1 MNGDMR
7 GVVSFGGGLRHDISP
22 HYFRCIQDNPLNS
35 FLTRSDGCKMDMFV
49 SIFPAV
55 FRRVPLPQGEFPM
68 YHTIIIAGNVGK
80 DPEMRYTP
88 TGQAVTSFSVAT
100 SRQYTAGNG
109 EQVKETI
116 WFRISAWG
124 KTAEACNQYL
134 KKGAKVLIEGRL
146 TPDKNTGGP
155 RIWTKQDG
163 SAGSSFE
170 VTAQTVRFL
179 SSRAESEAG
188 PIPSSGGMEMAEL
201 PPEDEI
207 PF

>member
-1 MNGDMR
+1 
-7 GVVSFGGGLRHDISP
+7 
-22 HYFRCIQDNPLNS
+22 
-35 FLTRSDGCKMDMFV
+35 
-49 SIFPAV
+49 
-55 FRRVPLPQGEFPM
+55 M

-80 DPEMRYTP
+80 DPEMRFTP

-100 SRQYTAGNG
+100 SRQYTAGTG

-116 WFRISAWG
+116 WFRVSAWG

-146 TPDKNTGGP
+146 TPDKGTGGP

-163 SAGSSFE
+163 TAGASFE

-179 SSRAESEAG
+179 SSRSESESG
-188 PIPSSGGMEMAEL
+188 PIAGGGGGMEMAEL